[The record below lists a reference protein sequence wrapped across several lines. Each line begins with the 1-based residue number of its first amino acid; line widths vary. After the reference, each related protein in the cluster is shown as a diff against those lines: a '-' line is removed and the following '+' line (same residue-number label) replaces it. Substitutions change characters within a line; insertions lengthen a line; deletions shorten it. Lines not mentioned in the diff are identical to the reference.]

1 MLNMIK
7 MDLYRMFRTK
17 SMYIVWIVLAVA
29 VLFTTFLC
37 KTDYDSLNKEDAS
50 QQEQFTEPTAEN
62 INVGMMV
69 TLPTEPGE
77 KVTVY
82 DIFYANSQGKFYALF
97 LVIFAVLFST
107 ADIGSG
113 YIKNIGGQVQKRG
126 ALIFSRSIALAVFM
140 ALTMTGA
147 FILQAVANYIV
158 FGELEWGNP
167 KAACSYFLTEL
178 VLHYALVLICM
189 AVAIVLKNN
198 VISMVISICLT
209 MNVMSI
215 VYGLVNSAVRKM
227 GIHNFQMY
235 KYTITGKISLLPMNP
250 SGNDCFLA
258 LGVAS
263 VFIIEILAGIIIL
276 QSIIMWKYQR
286 QVKDICRQLAFLMKH
301 DSNMLIHREFGLGG
315 IGMLSDRLNDLL
327 ELRRKEKQYY
337 QEKETLIADTYTNLS
352 HDIRTPLTSLDGYF
366 QLMEACENVEEQRRY
381 LNIIHERIHSL
392 NEMLEE
398 LFMFTKLKNESY
410 RLELT
415 SCCINRILKETVFSY
430 YDDWVRREIQP
441 DIQITEEQLYI
452 DGNKQGLSRII
463 QNVIKNGLDHGE
475 KKIRIVLKRE
485 QNRAV
490 LRISNQ
496 VIASEQIDIEHVFD
510 RFYKADAAR
519 SKTSTGLGLSIAR
532 EFVRRMNGEIGA
544 KIEENEFIV
553 EMSFPIII

>member
-37 KTDYDSLNKEDAS
+37 KTDYDSLNKEDAA

-158 FGELEWGNP
+158 FGDLEWGDP

-189 AVAIVLKNN
+189 AIAIVLKNN

-227 GIHNFQMY
+227 GMHNFQMY
-235 KYTITGKISLLPMNP
+235 KYTITGKISPLPMNP
-250 SGNDCFLA
+250 GGNDCFLA
-258 LGVAS
+258 LGVAC
-263 VFIIEILAGIIIL
+263 VFII
-276 QSIIMWKYQR
+276 IMISVSSVVFQKR
-286 QVKDICRQLAFLMKH
+286 DI
-301 DSNMLIHREFGLGG
+301 
-315 IGMLSDRLNDLL
+315 
-327 ELRRKEKQYY
+327 
-337 QEKETLIADTYTNLS
+337 
-352 HDIRTPLTSLDGYF
+352 
-366 QLMEACENVEEQRRY
+366 
-381 LNIIHERIHSL
+381 
-392 NEMLEE
+392 
-398 LFMFTKLKNESY
+398 
-410 RLELT
+410 
-415 SCCINRILKETVFSY
+415 
-430 YDDWVRREIQP
+430 
-441 DIQITEEQLYI
+441 
-452 DGNKQGLSRII
+452 
-463 QNVIKNGLDHGE
+463 
-475 KKIRIVLKRE
+475 
-485 QNRAV
+485 
-490 LRISNQ
+490 
-496 VIASEQIDIEHVFD
+496 
-510 RFYKADAAR
+510 
-519 SKTSTGLGLSIAR
+519 
-532 EFVRRMNGEIGA
+532 
-544 KIEENEFIV
+544 
-553 EMSFPIII
+553 